1 MQALFRVLEINN
13 QVVFFALVCVCVCV
27 CVCEREYEAAWIYE
41 SLRIYVYDFILAYV
55 CVCVCVCA
63 CERARLRIC
72 VHACTHTNVTCVY
85 LCACM
90 HTPMHVISIDFEY
103 ARINHTRHTTL
114 IHAHV
119 SAWYDGMMCLSTV
132 HDQKQKKRTGHFMRE
147 VSSRGWVKI

>member
-1 MQALFRVLEINN
+1 M
-13 QVVFFALVCVCVCV
+13 FANM
-27 CVCEREYEAAWIYE
+27 
-41 SLRIYVYDFILAYV
+41 
-55 CVCVCVCA
+55 
-63 CERARLRIC
+63 
-72 VHACTHTNVTCVY
+72 HACIYARMHVNVYGVGEYVFTNTDVMCLY
-85 LCACM
+85 LCTCM

-119 SAWYDGMMCLSTV
+119 SAWYDGMTCLSTV